1 MRAGSYSYNDVR
13 YSRCIFIE
21 DRNIGE
27 PSNSHYELHAY
38 LLIPGNGE
46 PFRLSLWRTRKHCG
60 RMVRSIELLVSKECA
75 EDV

>member
-1 MRAGSYSYNDVR
+1 MPTTLQCERVVEAARSNSRGFAQVSNMSRHAMRAGSYSYNDVR

-38 LLIPGNGE
+38 Y
-46 PFRLSLWRTRKHCG
+46 
-60 RMVRSIELLVSKECA
+60 
-75 EDV
+75 